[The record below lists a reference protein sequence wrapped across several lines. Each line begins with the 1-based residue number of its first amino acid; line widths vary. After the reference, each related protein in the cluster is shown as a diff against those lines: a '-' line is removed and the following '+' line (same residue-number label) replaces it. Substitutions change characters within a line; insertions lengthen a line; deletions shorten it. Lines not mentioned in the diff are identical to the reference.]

1 MTKFNQFLSENL
13 NKPQLKAVSHDKG
26 PLIVIAGAGSGKTR
40 VITSRMAHL
49 IINKNVTPESIVAL
63 TFTNKAANEMKE
75 RILSFLDNNQSLP
88 FVGTFHSYCL
98 LILRSNP
105 TLLKFPKF
113 SILDS
118 DDQKSLVKKIIKSY
132 GLEKQFTTTELI
144 YQISNLKNKINPD
157 FESFTAPIIK
167 EIYMEYESQKAA
179 SHSFDFDD
187 LMLEVLKIF
196 KTNKQFRLNFQK
208 RVRHMLVD
216 EYQDTNMVQHELL
229 KMMGLDEKKR
239 FNLDSLCAVGDED
252 QSIYSWRGA
261 VPDNMQNFQQ
271 DFGPVELIKIEQNYR
286 TVQPILKAANQ
297 IIKKNRNRT
306 NKKLWSEK
314 KADNRILCLSCRSGK
329 QEAMTI
335 ANFINTLPKDKPLN
349 EIAILFRTHYQSRQ
363 IEESLIYNSI
373 AYKIVGGI
381 RFYERKEIKDLLGY
395 LRLILNPHDKVSLL
409 RVINCPNRGLGTK
422 FEQMIM
428 EEARKNSMLDFKQ
441 LLNYILNEP
450 EFNLTSAKKQAVTS
464 FLKLY
469 TKIETL
475 NKPSDQIEEI
485 IDNIEYFSY
494 LKKQYDER
502 EAETKIENVK
512 EFIQSIYNFE
522 KDFFNSKET
531 YQNDNL
537 LEEFLYQVSLMQ
549 EKTEDKENQEEQV
562 QCMTL
567 HAAKGLEFD
576 TVIIV
581 GMEEGL
587 LPSSRALNTNKEL
600 EEERRLFYVGITRA
614 KERLILS
621 HAYYRNSYGQLSDQ
635 VISRFLTE
643 VPEELIQTADVSEQS
658 FAQAKFMLKS
668 WLGVKSDNVLTFH
681 DFANKLAKN
690 MDFQPN
696 QKHPKLKSNSNK
708 ISSKKTTFKKR
719 CFKSKEQSSLETFN
733 SQIKQKY
740 NQFKKPTLNSKSNKN
755 DIKSSLAS
763 TPTSFSSSD
772 GIWRRNQLVSHTKF
786 GVGLIKKAEKKDTEN
801 YYLTIA
807 FKSGEKKI
815 LSSFL
820 KKI

>member
-1 MTKFNQFLSENL
+1 MTKFNNFLSKNL
-13 NKPQLKAVSHDKG
+13 NKPQLEAVSHDKG

-40 VITSRMAHL
+40 VITSRIAHL
-49 IINKNVTPESIVAL
+49 IINKKAAPESIVAL
-63 TFTNKAANEMKE
+63 TFTNKAANEMKD
-75 RILSFLDNNQSLP
+75 RVLGFLDGNQSLP

-98 LILRSNP
+98 LLLKSNP

-118 DDQKSLVKKIIKSY
+118 DDQKSLVKKIIKTY
-132 GLEKQFTTTELI
+132 GLEKQFTTSELI
-144 YQISNLKNKINPD
+144 YQISNLKNTINPNM
-157 FESFTAPIIK
+157 ESFIPPIIK
-167 EIYMEYESQKAA
+167 EIYMEYESQKSV
-179 SHSFDFDD
+179 SHCFDFDD

-196 KTNKQFRLNFQK
+196 KTNNQFRLNFQK
-208 RVRHMLVD
+208 RVRHLLVD

-229 KMMGLDEKKR
+229 KMMGLDKNKR
-239 FNLDSLCAVGDED
+239 FNIDSLCIVGDED

-261 VPDNMQNFQQ
+261 IPDNMQNFQQ
-271 DFGPVELIKIEQNYR
+271 DFGPVKLIKIEQNYR

-297 IIKKNRNRT
+297 IIQKNKNRT

-314 KADNRILCLSCRSGK
+314 KANNRILCLSCRSGK
-329 QEAMTI
+329 QESMTI
-335 ANFINTLPKDKPLN
+335 ANMIKTLPTDKPLN

-381 RFYERKEIKDLLGY
+381 RFYERKEIKDLLSY
-395 LRLILNPHDKVSLL
+395 LRLILNPHDKVSLF
-409 RVINCPNRGLGTK
+409 RIINYPHRGLGTK
-422 FEQMIM
+422 FEQMLM
-428 EEARKNSMLDFKQ
+428 DEAGKNSMLDFKQ
-441 LLNYILNEP
+441 LLHYMLNKSEL
-450 EFNLTSAKKQAVTS
+450 NLTALKKQSIVH
-464 FLKLY
+464 FLQLY
-469 TKIETL
+469 KKIESL
-475 NKPSDQIEEI
+475 NNPSEQIEEI
-485 IDNIEYFSY
+485 VDIIEYFSY
-494 LKKQYDER
+494 LKKQYDEK

-522 KDFFNSKET
+522 KDFFNSK
-531 YQNDNL
+531 NIDKNADI
-537 LEEFLYQVSLMQ
+537 LEDFLYQISLMQ
-549 EKTEDKENQEEQV
+549 EKTDDKKNQKEQV

-587 LPSSRALNTNKEL
+587 LPSSRSLNTNKEL

-643 VPEELIQTADVSEQS
+643 VPEELIQTIDVSDQS
-658 FAQAKFMLKS
+658 LAQVKFMFKN
-668 WLGVKSDNVLTFH
+668 WLGIKTNNVLTFH
-681 DFANKLAKN
+681 DFANKLAEN
-690 MDFQPN
+690 MIFQPN
-696 QKHPKLKSNSNK
+696 QKYPKQKSS
-708 ISSKKTTFKKR
+708 FKKAGYQYKN
-719 CFKSKEQSSLETFN
+719 FNAQKLDPIKTVNSKIE
-733 SQIKQKY
+733 QKY
-740 NQFKKPTLNSKSNKN
+740 NRFKKPILNSKSNKKN
-755 DIKSSLAS
+755 IKSNL
-763 TPTSFSSSD
+763 TSNAKSFPSSN
-772 GIWRRNQLVSHTKF
+772 IMWRKNQLVSHAKF
-786 GVGLIKKAEKKDTEN
+786 GIGLIKNSEKKDAKT

-820 KKI
+820 TKI